1 MRTLLKNRYILLL
14 VSIILFLLVPAF
26 IVERVFLK
34 FLIVSILLT
43 VLLFQSMV
51 VVFNNKK
58 YVAIGI
64 VFGVLAIAFSWIAFY
79 YPYDVRI
86 LLTLADSLFFLF
98 FLFISI
104 ILISHLVKSK
114 KVEKETI
121 IIASSIYFLLG
132 ILGGFIFEI
141 CYHLI
146 PNSLKIPGDISLQ
159 VSDFI
164 YFSFT
169 TMTTL
174 GYGDITPTVPQTQT
188 IAILLS
194 VIGQLYLTIVV
205 ALLIGT
211 YLSRKK

>member
-1 MRTLLKNRYILLL
+1 MKALLKNKFILLF
-14 VSIILFLLVPAF
+14 VSIILFLIVPAF
-26 IVERVFLK
+26 IVNSVFLK
-34 FLIVSILLT
+34 FLVVFILLAI
-43 VLLFQSMV
+43 LLFQSV
-51 VVFNNKK
+51 LVVFNNKK
-58 YVAIGI
+58 YAIIGI
-64 VFGVLAIAFSWIAFY
+64 VFGLLALVASWIAYY
-79 YPYDVRI
+79 YPYEVKI

-98 FLFISI
+98 FLFIII
-104 ILISHLVKSK
+104 ILISHLIKIK

-132 ILGGFIFEI
+132 IIGGFIFEI

-146 PNSLKIPGDISLQ
+146 PNSLSIPTDISMQ
-159 VSDFI
+159 VSDFV

-211 YLSRKK
+211 YISRKK